1 MSARLAILVA
11 YALALGAAFHGG
23 GPPRFGGM
31 GSVSPPQAS
40 AFAATMLA
48 SAEEPV
54 SREPGHGQPGPSLEA
69 MIGQMIL
76 IGFPGTRPEQDS
88 TARVISLIHEGR
100 IGGVVL
106 YDYNIVSPRQ
116 VRALNTALGKAG
128 GWLPP
133 FICVDQEGGWIQR
146 LTRAKGF
153 VGLPAAARMPSVS
166 LDKAYELD
174 MRAAH
179 ELADAGFNV
188 NFGPVVDLNTN
199 PANPV
204 IGRLGRSFGA
214 DPDMV
219 IEYASEFIKAHR
231 QSGVLTVAKHFPGH
245 GSARTDPHYRVVD
258 ISSTWSQIELIP
270 YETLIAGDSVDMV
283 MVGHLIE
290 PDFSD
295 AGNTPASLSRRAISD
310 QLRGKLHF
318 HGLIVT
324 DDLNMGAIRS
334 RYSIEQAAV
343 MAVAA
348 GADLLI
354 VNDTDPGIADRVSA
368 AISKAVADGK
378 IRRDQIE
385 QAYRLIINRKLR
397 LAFRHVY
404 AIR

>member
-1 MSARLAILVA
+1 MSLRISLLAACLSAILVIPA
-11 YALALGAAFHGG
+11 SGRSAFPGI
-23 GPPRFGGM
+23 GPL
-31 GSVSPPQAS
+31 SPPS
-40 AFAATMLA
+40 ANVVTATMLA

-54 SREPGHGQPGPSLEA
+54 RRGHRREQLGLSLEA

-88 TARVISLIHEGR
+88 TARVIRLIHDGR

-116 VRALNTALGKAG
+116 VKALNAALATAG
-128 GWLPP
+128 GLLRP

-146 LTRAKGF
+146 LTRSKGF
-153 VGLPAAARMPSVS
+153 VGLPAAARMPGVS

-174 MRAAH
+174 MRAAR
-179 ELADAGFNV
+179 ELADDGFNV

-219 IEYASEFIKAHR
+219 IEYANEFINAHKR
-231 QSGVLTVAKHFPGH
+231 SGVLTVAKHFPGH
-245 GSARTDPHYRVVD
+245 GSARTDPHYRIVD

-270 YETLIAGDSVDMV
+270 YQTLISGGSVDMV

-318 HGLIVT
+318 RGLVVT
-324 DDLNMGAIRS
+324 DDLNMAAIRS

-343 MAVAA
+343 MAIAA
-348 GADLLI
+348 G
-354 VNDTDPGIADRVSA
+354 
-368 AISKAVADGK
+368 
-378 IRRDQIE
+378 
-385 QAYRLIINRKLR
+385 
-397 LAFRHVY
+397 
-404 AIR
+404 